1 MYFLPRFKYCD
12 VENNILPLH
21 IKKRYQIG
29 YKISNN

>member
-1 MYFLPRFKYCD
+1 MCFLPRFKYCD

-21 IKKRYQIG
+21 VKKRYKIG